1 MRGWELSG
9 IGKERNGF
17 MSDHTTHFE
26 LSAFPGALFRWFG
39 RLRGKPLQR
48 LRRFVHARDKGQCR
62 DCGLKV
68 SFRKF
73 HCHHVLEVSQG
84 GTNHPTNLVTLCRA
98 CHEKKHPHLRNPNE
112 RISLR
117 SGENERNDHEN
128 GKT

>member
-1 MRGWELSG
+1 
-9 IGKERNGF
+9 

-48 LRRFVHARDKGQCR
+48 LRRFVHTRDKGQCR
-62 DCGLKV
+62 DCGRKV

-98 CHEKKHPHLRNPNE
+98 CHEKKHAHLRNPNE
-112 RISLR
+112 RVSYR
-117 SGENERNDHEN
+117 SGENERNNDET